1 MSQPLVSLPFDPASM
16 ADRRSDYDVT
26 NTVRVSSTAD
36 VRDAVQ
42 QLFQQ
47 VFPEAAF
54 DALWI
59 AFHDFERLFNGTY
72 GDYVGCDTVYHDRQ
86 HSLDITLAMARLL
99 AGYELSSESEDRLG
113 SERAVLGIIAALF
126 HDAGYIRRQD
136 EARWQNGA
144 QFTRWHVSR
153 SADFLR
159 DYLPTLQLGDM
170 SALAT
175 QLVHF
180 TGYELDLD
188 EIELDE
194 PRDTTVG
201 HLLGTADLLA
211 QMADRCY
218 LEKCRDRLYAE
229 FVISG
234 VAFGEVM
241 QAQAPVTYASGIDLL
256 RQTPDFWSQAVSAR
270 LNRKFNRVYR
280 YVEVLFDGRNPYLEF
295 INGNLSYLNDVIQHD
310 DWRALRRQPSVYATV
325 PDVMD
330 RVGALVSRQLAER
343 AAPAS

>member
-1 MSQPLVSLPFDPASM
+1 M

-42 QLFQQ
+42 QLFRQ
-47 VFPEAAF
+47 VFPDVAF

-59 AFHDFERLFNGTY
+59 AFHDFDRLFSGTY
-72 GDYVGCDTVYHDRQ
+72 RDYIGCDTVYHDRQ

-99 AGYELSSESEDRLG
+99 AGYELSSDAEDRLG
-113 SERAVLGIIAALF
+113 ADRAVLGIIAALF

-136 EARWQNGA
+136 EVRWQNGA

-170 SALAT
+170 GALAT

-188 EIELDE
+188 EIELNE
-194 PRDTTVG
+194 PRDTLVG
-201 HLLGTADLLA
+201 HLLGTADLIA

-241 QAQAPVTYASGIDLL
+241 QAQSVVTYSSGIDLL
-256 RQTPDFWSQAVSAR
+256 RQTPDFWSQAISER
-270 LNRKFNRVYR
+270 MNRKFNRVYR
-280 YVEVLFDGRNPYLEF
+280 YVEALFDGRNPYLEF
-295 INGNLSYLNDVIQHD
+295 INSNLGYLSEVMQHGEWD
-310 DWRALRRQPSVYATV
+310 ALRRKPPVYTVV
-325 PDVMD
+325 PDVME
-330 RVGALVSRQLAER
+330 RVGALVSRQLAEH